1 MIIKGREL
9 NKAIFIVRTAP
20 GREGLSLLP
29 SHPDCKENVSVVLI
43 QEGVR
48 HQTLPFSHVFVLSD
62 DVLSR
67 KLTSPFHS
75 VSYKGLVEMIFKAD
89 TVAVL

>member
-1 MIIKGREL
+1 LKKSL
-9 NKAIFIVRTAP
+9 FIVSKAP
-20 GREGLSLLP
+20 SQESVSLLP
-29 SHPDCKENVSVVLI
+29 SLSGSREDVSVVLV
-43 QEGVR
+43 QDGVK

-67 KLTSPFHS
+67 KLTSPFPS
-75 VSYKGLVEMIFKAD
+75 VSYQELIGMIFKAD